1 MTHTSRSFERGL
13 WVCLGMLFGMIL
25 LGGLTRLTG
34 SGLSIVVW
42 KPLTGVMPPLNLAD
56 WQDLFAQYQASPQ
69 FKKINFDMDI
79 EAFKG
84 IFWLEFI
91 HRLWGRALGFVFLW
105 PIIACARSLVLRPLY
120 LKGLLGILILGG
132 LQGVM
137 GWYMV
142 KSGLVDRPEVSAYRL
157 SAHFLLG
164 VTSYGLVLWTLLEV
178 LMQRRVL
185 EPCALPRK
193 LVWGTLGVLVL
204 TLFYGALVAGLKAG
218 LIYNTFPLMGGQWLP
233 LELTQKTLTIRAFFE
248 DPGLVQWVHRC
259 LGITTVVCVSLL
271 LGYATHLSRQG
282 KIIVYA
288 TFGAALVQ
296 MTLGILT
303 LLSQVWMPLAALHQG
318 GALIL
323 MSGLVTLLVASAPKR

>member
-1 MTHTSRSFERGL
+1 MTHTLRSFERGL

-34 SGLSIVVW
+34 SGLSIVEW
-42 KPLTGVMPPLNLAD
+42 KPLTGVLPPLNLSD

-69 FKKINFDMDI
+69 FKKINFDMDL

-91 HRLWGRALGFVFLW
+91 HRLWGRTIGFVFLW
-105 PIIACARSLVLRPLY
+105 PVIVCARAPILRGLY
-120 LKGLLGILILGG
+120 LKRLLGILVLGG
-132 LQGVM
+132 LQGLM

-164 VTSYGLVLWTLLEV
+164 VASYVLVLWTLLQV
-178 LMQRRVL
+178 LRQRVVL
-185 EPCALPRK
+185 EMCALPRK
-193 LVWGTLGVLVL
+193 LIWSALFVLVL

-233 LELTQKTLTIRAFFE
+233 LELSQKILTIRAFFE

-271 LGYATHLSRQG
+271 LGYVGRIPRQG
-282 KIIVYA
+282 KLLVYA
-288 TFGAALVQ
+288 TFGAALLQ
-296 MTLGILT
+296 MTLGIFT
-303 LLSQVWMPLAALHQG
+303 LLTQVWMPLAALHQG

-323 MSGLVTLLVASAPKR
+323 MSGLVTLLAVSAPKR